1 MNWEKIKRKIKL
13 TADAIPKD
21 AAINSANF
29 GKILKTNKINEKKI
43 QNKASLICTRDFLI
57 F

>member
-1 MNWEKIKRKIKL
+1 MKRKIKL

-21 AAINSANF
+21 AAIISANF
-29 GKILKTNKINEKKI
+29 GKILKTNRINEKKI
-43 QNKASLICTRDFLI
+43 QNKASLICTRDFLM